1 MPNKLK
7 DLSGKDITKFLERNG
22 FSVYKIRGSHCK
34 MRRTIADH
42 NQTLI
47 IPMHK
52 SIAKGTLRD
61 IYNQISEY
69 MPESSEIKI
78 FFFTE

>member
-7 DLSGKDITKFLERNG
+7 DLSGKEIVKFLEKNG

-34 MRRTIADH
+34 MRRAFLENEQIIMVPLH
-42 NQTLI
+42 N
-47 IPMHK
+47 

-61 IYNQISEY
+61 IYNQVLEY
-69 MPESSEIKI
+69 LPQVNTRA
-78 FFFTE
+78 FFFTG